1 MSTARWS
8 LVQEIFEDAH
18 ARAPDEQAAFIAD
31 ACAGDDGLR
40 EEVLS
45 LLAASERTG
54 DFLAVPAID
63 HLAREVAADGRS
75 LRAGERVG
83 VYVIDQ
89 LLGSGGGGE
98 VWRARDERLG
108 RDVAIKVLPP
118 QFRNDGDRVRRFA
131 EEARAA
137 GALSDPNIL
146 VVHHVGEHH
155 GAPFLVTECLD
166 GQSLRSRLRAR
177 PVSVH
182 EAIEIAIGIARGL
195 AAAHGRG
202 IVHRDLK
209 PDNVFLTASGGVKI
223 LDFGLATLHAELP
236 AAAGADG
243 SVADVLTGTAA
254 YMAPEQIANQRVDAR
269 ADLFALG
276 VTMHEM
282 LSGHRPF
289 SGASMLEVL
298 QAVLTADPPSADT
311 LNARVTPPL
320 AAIVNRL
327 LKKSPDGR
335 FQSAADVAWALEQLA
350 HPQPVA
356 AASGQRQE
364 REDAVRKSRSFT
376 AMGGLLAALA
386 LGLGAGW
393 MLAGTAWHDPKSPP
407 LAAFTWPLPA
417 GLSLDSAPEVS
428 PDGLRIAFTAMQ
440 GGTSRLFVR
449 DLSTRDPVAVTGS
462 EGARHPFWAPDSRS
476 LGFFA
481 RGKLMKVSLPAG
493 APTPLADARDGR
505 GGAWSTSG
513 TIVFAPDILESALL
527 KVDSNGGAV
536 EPATQLDRSRGE
548 NNHRWPR
555 FLPDGIHFLYYGRSS
570 DDQWRGVY
578 LDRTDR
584 AASFP
589 HTLLLRSD
597 SEAVFV
603 PGSSS
608 NVGDFLTVNDGR
620 IEVRRFDAARLAFEG
635 DPKGLDLGPAGPT
648 GGLPSMFSASSG
660 LLALAGS
667 TVPLGARVSSALR
680 TGEDLRAGE
689 VDTQNWPRLS
699 PDGKSLA
706 IQRVDT
712 VRGTPDIWIEDL
724 ERGVRLRAT
733 TSREADQLPVW
744 SPDGTRLAYILTDS
758 PPRTP
763 GPMKLVV
770 APRDG
775 TGVLQTMPCPDTYCE
790 TTDWTRDGDVIVN
803 VRGPRGADVWAVPTV
818 AGQPARPLL
827 QEPYVERDAR
837 VSPHGRWVSYVTE
850 ENGRPEIAVRTIKG
864 GVARALVSGAGGDQP
879 VWRRDGQELFFVNP
893 EGRLCSVAVRER
905 GDGAPALSVPR
916 VLDFPAVGFGHF
928 GTQYDVSPDGN
939 RIYFMQRTDAQPPR
953 QIEIVMGWRG
963 LLDAR

>member
-1 MSTARWS
+1 MSTRHWS
-8 LVQEIFEDAH
+8 RIQEIFEDAH
-18 ARAPDEQAAFIAD
+18 DRAPDERTAFITD
-31 ACAGDDGLR
+31 TCAGDDALR
-40 EEVLS
+40 DEVLS
-45 LLAASERTG
+45 LLAASGRAD
-54 DFLAVPAID
+54 DFLAAPALN

-118 QFRNDGDRVRRFA
+118 QFRHDGDRLRRFS
-131 EEARAA
+131 EEARSA

-146 VVHHVGEHH
+146 VVHDVGEHH

-166 GQSLRSRLRAR
+166 GQSLRSRLGAR
-177 PVSVH
+177 PVPVD
-182 EAIEIAIGIARGL
+182 EAIAIGVGIARGL

-223 LDFGLATLHAELP
+223 LDFGLATLHAAVP
-236 AAAGADG
+236 AAGTDG

-269 ADLFALG
+269 ADLFAVG

-289 SGASMLEVL
+289 TGASMLEVL
-298 QAVLTADPPSADT
+298 QAVLTVDPPSTET
-311 LNARVTPPL
+311 LNPRVTPRL
-320 AAIVNRL
+320 AAIVTRL
-327 LKKSPDGR
+327 LRKSPEAR

-350 HPQPVA
+350 HPEPGA
-356 AASGQRQE
+356 AMSRQREVQAGALS
-364 REDAVRKSRSFT
+364 RNQWLTATGALLGAV
-376 AMGGLLAALA
+376 A

-393 MLAGTAWHDPKSPP
+393 LLAAAAEHDATPSP

-417 GLSLDSAPEVS
+417 GLALDSAPAVS
-428 PDGLRIAFTAMQ
+428 PDGRRVAFTGMQ
-440 GGTSRLFVR
+440 DRTSRLFIR
-449 DLSTRDPVAVTGS
+449 DLSARDSRVVAGT
-462 EGARHPFWAPDSRS
+462 EGARHPFWAPDSAS
-476 LGFFA
+476 IGFFA
-481 RGKLMKVSLPAG
+481 RGKLMKVSLPDG
-493 APTPLADARDGR
+493 SPTALADARDGR

-536 EPATQLDRSRGE
+536 EPATELDRSRGE
-548 NNHRWPR
+548 NNHRWPV
-555 FLPDGIHFLYYGRSS
+555 FLPDGIHFLYFGRSS
-570 DDQWRGVY
+570 DDEWRGVY
-578 LDRTDR
+578 LDRIDR

-589 HTLLLRSD
+589 HSLLLRSD

-608 NVGDFLTVNDGR
+608 NVGDFLTVNDDR

-635 DPKGLDLGPAGPT
+635 DPKGLDLSPAGPT
-648 GGLPSMFSASSG
+648 GGLPSMLSASSG
-660 LLALAGS
+660 LLAFAGS

-680 TGEDLRAGE
+680 TGEDLRVGE
-689 VDTQNWPRLS
+689 VAAQNWPRLS

-706 IQRVDT
+706 IQRIDT
-712 VRGTPDIWIEDL
+712 VRGTPDIWVDDL

-733 TSREADQLPVW
+733 TSREADVLPVW
-744 SPDGTRLAYILTDS
+744 SPDGTRLAYILTNS

-770 APRDG
+770 AARDG
-775 TGVLQTMPCPDTYCE
+775 TGVLQTIPCPDTYCE

-803 VRGPRGADVWAVPTV
+803 VRGPGGADVWAIPTV

-837 VSPHGRWVSYVTE
+837 VSPNGRWVSYVTE

-864 GVARALVSGAGGDQP
+864 GVARDVVSGTGGDQP

-893 EGRLCSVAVRER
+893 AGRLSSVVVRED
-905 GDGAPALSVPR
+905 GGGAPALGVPR

-928 GTQYDVSPDGN
+928 GTQYDVSPDGS
-939 RIYFMQRTDAQPPR
+939 RIYFMQPTDAQPPR
-953 QIEIVMGWRG
+953 QIEIVMGWRA